1 MVQSLHIAVRHIAKV
16 TELARLSPL
25 VFAEICRVDT
35 ILPASINLRVEV
47 LAHLILVHATMSA
60 LGDFEHAQAQV
71 HYLLAVEAPEQLEDI
86 LSCLDGLLLHRSCAE
101 GEVVRGLEYSCTQLC
116 RLVCSIILKLRH
128 LILECFSSFK
138 C

>member
-1 MVQSLHIAVRHIAKV
+1 MVQSLHIAVRHITKV
-16 TELARLSPL
+16 TELARLSLL

-47 LAHLILVHATMSA
+47 LAHLILVHAAMSA

-86 LSCLDGLLLHRSCAE
+86 LSCLNGLLLHRSCAVV
-101 GEVVRGLEYSCTQLC
+101 EVVRGLEYSCTQLC
-116 RLVCSIILKLRH
+116 RLVCSFILKLRH
-128 LILECFSSFK
+128 LI
-138 C
+138 